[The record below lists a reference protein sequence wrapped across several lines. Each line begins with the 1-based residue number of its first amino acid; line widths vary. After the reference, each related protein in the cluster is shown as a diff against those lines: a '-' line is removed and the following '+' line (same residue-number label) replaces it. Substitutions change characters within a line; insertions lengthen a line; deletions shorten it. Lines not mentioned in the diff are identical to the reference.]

1 MFSDHP
7 LLFVQG
13 FMEYSYLFYG
23 YYNNTMVE
31 DRNFSYN
38 IPLAY
43 LFTAVFYFA
52 FCLICII
59 ARSVPRQTLSG
70 SVLTINIQP
79 LCMSVKGQVGLTQT
93 NRMTFKS
100 PIHFDLLL

>member
-1 MFSDHP
+1 MLSDHP

-13 FMEYSYLFYG
+13 FMEYSYMFYG

-31 DRNFSYN
+31 DSNFSYN

-52 FCLICII
+52 FCLICLI
-59 ARSVPRQTLSG
+59 ARSVPELSNNNRDLACVCVFCVCVYVCSAV
-70 SVLTINIQP
+70 SVRVRVN
-79 LCMSVKGQVGLTQT
+79 K
-93 NRMTFKS
+93 
-100 PIHFDLLL
+100 

>member
-1 MFSDHP
+1 MHIDY
-7 LLFVQG
+7 LLFFIQG

-23 YYNNTMVE
+23 YYSNTVVE
-31 DRNFSYN
+31 DSNFSYN

-59 ARSVPRQTLSG
+59 AR
-70 SVLTINIQP
+70 
-79 LCMSVKGQVGLTQT
+79 
-93 NRMTFKS
+93 
-100 PIHFDLLL
+100 

>member
-1 MFSDHP
+1 MLSDYP

-13 FMEYSYLFYG
+13 FMEYSYMFYG

-31 DRNFSYN
+31 DSSFSYN

-59 ARSVPRQTLSG
+59 ARSVPELS
-70 SVLTINIQP
+70 NNNNQ
-79 LCMSVKGQVGLTQT
+79 
-93 NRMTFKS
+93 
-100 PIHFDLLL
+100 DLNPCVCVYVCVRPSQ